1 MTENCS
7 ANKKIITENYLRIT
21 EEIADAAVKS
31 GRKPEDITLIGVTK
45 TVSAKDV
52 NVAIDLGLKIIGEN
66 KAQELTEKLPLLK
79 PVEAQFIGNLQ
90 SNKVKY
96 IIDKVTLIQSV
107 GSLSLM
113 KEIDRQ
119 SEKHQKITDILLQ
132 INIGREETK
141 GGFFEEELERALE
154 NAAEFKN
161 IKVKG
166 LMAIPPVCQ
175 NPEDAKIYFTKMNN
189 LFIDNSGK
197 NRHNISMEILSMGMS
212 ADYRQAILCGANTVR
227 VGSALFGKRNYQR

>member
-1 MTENCS
+1 MTESFS
-7 ANKKIITENYLRIT
+7 AKKEIIKENYLKIT
-21 EEIADAAVKS
+21 EDIASAAIKS

-45 TVSAKDV
+45 TVSPEDV

-96 IIDKVTLIQSV
+96 IIDKVSLIQSV

-119 SEKHQKITDILLQ
+119 SAKHQKITDILLQ
-132 INIGREETK
+132 INIGKEETK
-141 GGFFEEELERALE
+141 GGFFEEELEKALE
-154 NAAEFKN
+154 YAQSFNN
-161 IKVKG
+161 ISVKG
-166 LMAIPPVCQ
+166 LMAIPPICE
-175 NPEDAKIYFTKMNN
+175 NPQDAQRYFTKMYK
-189 LFIDNSGK
+189 LFVDNSGK
-197 NRHNISMEILSMGMS
+197 NSHNISMEVLSMGMS
-212 ADYRQAILCGANTVR
+212 SDYTDAILCGANTVR
-227 VGSALFGKRNYQR
+227 VGSALFGKRNYHK